1 MKILLSAYACEPGK
15 GSEPAVG
22 WNWLLALAEMGHNVS
37 VVTRENNLPAIG
49 DYLATS
55 KLKFTTIPYDLP
67 AWCRAIKHWPGGLYI
82 YYLLWQ
88 FGAYRHVRRIHKR
101 DAFDLV
107 HHITFVTFRQPS
119 FMGGLN
125 IPFIFGPIGGG
136 ETSPRSLRAGLNI
149 SGRFREALRDVLIGA
164 VKCDPLMSR
173 AFSKAMLIACTT
185 PETLLR
191 IPRRFHSK
199 CIVLPAIGIN
209 LITDPAPRTPSH
221 PRFVFVGRL
230 LYWKGIHLVL
240 RAMPEV
246 LQHLPNARL
255 TIIGEGEDARWLKR
269 VAEECGVAAHIDWI
283 PHLLYNNITDTYLE
297 HTALVFPS
305 LHDSGG
311 LVVLESLAAQLPV
324 ICLDLGGPGTFVDS
338 TCGIVIKTANQS
350 EPSLHHTLAAAMITL
365 ADNPTMRAELAAN
378 CSARARRF
386 TWNTTAQQLYST
398 FEATSRGAT
407 SAAPSASSSDDRMRN
422 HTQAR

>member
-22 WNWLLALAEMGHNVS
+22 WNWLLSLAEMGHNVS
-37 VVTRENNLPAIG
+37 VITRENNLPAIEA
-49 DYLATS
+49 YLAKS
-55 KLKFTTIPYDLP
+55 KLKITTIGYDLP
-67 AWCRAIKHWPGGLYI
+67 AWCRALKHWPGGLYI

-88 FGAYRHVRRIHKR
+88 FGAYRHVRRIHMR
-101 DAFDLV
+101 NAFDLV

-119 FMGGLN
+119 FMGGLK
-125 IPFIFGPIGGG
+125 IPFIFGPVGGG
-136 ETSPRSLRAGLNI
+136 ETSPRSLRAGLNV
-149 SGRFREALRDVLIGA
+149 SGRLREALRDVLIGA
-164 VKCDPLMSR
+164 VKADPLMSR
-173 AFSKAMLIACTT
+173 AFSKAALIACTT
-185 PETLLR
+185 PETLQR

-209 LITDPAPRTPSH
+209 LNAEQVPRPPSH
-221 PRFVFVGRL
+221 PHFVFVGRL

-246 LQHLPNARL
+246 LHHLPNARL
-255 TIIGEGEDARWLKR
+255 TIIGEGNDARWLKQ

-283 PHLLYNNITDTYLE
+283 PHLAYSNITDAYLE

-338 TCGIVIKTANQS
+338 TCGIVIATANQS
-350 EPSLHHTLAAAMITL
+350 EPSLHHSLAHAMITM
-365 ADNPTMRAELAAN
+365 ATNPELRIELAAN
-378 CSARARRF
+378 CSVRVHRF
-386 TWNTTAQQLYST
+386 TWNATAQQLYST
-398 FEATSRGAT
+398 FEATSCGAA
-407 SAAPSASSSDDRMRN
+407 SAVPSTSSSDDRMRI